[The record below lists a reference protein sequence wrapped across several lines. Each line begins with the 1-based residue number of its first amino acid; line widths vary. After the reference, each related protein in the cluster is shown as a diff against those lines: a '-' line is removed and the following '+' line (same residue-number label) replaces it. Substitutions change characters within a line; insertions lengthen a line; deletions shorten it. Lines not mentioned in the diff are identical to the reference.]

1 MYDIFSKLNP
11 LAFLIALI
19 VGLVYNYITFP
30 EPRIIVKHPT
40 PNNAGKI
47 IYKDNSENC
56 FKLPN
61 SPNSCRKIDRLVFSF
76 DFAILVID
84 VERGIEPRSD

>member
-47 IYKDNSENC
+47 IYKDNSDNC
-56 FKLPN
+56 FKYISEEVKCDEN
-61 SPNSCRKIDRLVFSF
+61 SKEHPVNY
-76 DFAILVID
+76 
-84 VERGIEPRSD
+84 